1 MAASAGAH
9 KSGSASAARPG
20 LRAGTYVERREVGQR
35 YLDRLDSGDR
45 ALFSRVFG
53 AATSAQSVD
62 SIRYRAKKNFSQAS
76 LNRLVKAKV
85 IRKTTDGRYEV
96 TGIGGYALEAR
107 RTV

>member
-9 KSGSASAARPG
+9 KAGSAKSASPG

-35 YLDRLDSGDR
+35 YLDRLDPADR
-45 ALFSRVFG
+45 TLFSRVFG
-53 AATSAQSVD
+53 ASTSALSVD
-62 SIRYRAKKNFSQAS
+62 SIKYHAKKSFSQAAI
-76 LNRLVKAKV
+76 NRLVKAKV
-85 IRKTTDGRYEV
+85 IRKTPDGRYEV